1 MTKSRRCCMSCCT
14 VYLCFCLLLLEVSC
28 LVVTLLYAFYGF
40 GAQPEVTTVQ
50 LSLKVVLIMFTVQF
64 LVGVMLACLS
74 VVCCCFAV
82 VVWTELNSISSTY
95 TDSWR
100 DNENDSFRARSL
112 SESQLSMSG
121 FLRNRT
127 TLPGYTPY
135 VEGRYHTL
143 SNPPSYAQF
152 GDSQ

>member
-1 MTKSRRCCMSCCT
+1 MAKSRKCCLSCCT
-14 VYLCFCLLLLEVSC
+14 VYLCFCLILLEVSC

-40 GAQPEVTTVQ
+40 QADVKIATVQ
-50 LSLKVVLIMFTVQF
+50 QSLKIVLIVFTVQF

-82 VVWTELNSISSTY
+82 VVWTELNSVSSTY
-95 TDSWR
+95 ADSWR
-100 DNENDSFRARSL
+100 DNENDSFRAQSL
-112 SESQLSMSG
+112 SQSELSVSG

-135 VEGRYHTL
+135 VEGRNHTL

-152 GDSQ
+152 VDTQ